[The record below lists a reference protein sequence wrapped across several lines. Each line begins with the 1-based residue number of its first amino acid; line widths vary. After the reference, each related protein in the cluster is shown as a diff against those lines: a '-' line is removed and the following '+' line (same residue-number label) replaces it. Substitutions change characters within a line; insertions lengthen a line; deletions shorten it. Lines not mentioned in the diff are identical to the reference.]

1 MTSRQTERALNVE
14 IILKCR
20 GNIAQILISPLINLI
35 LVAQLHHWSLWQSKK
50 SFTQAVIKISF
61 DTINALDRFEMM
73 CCVVFDISQ
82 LGNSFAIEINDK
94 IKMFLTALGFDNVSA
109 H

>member
-1 MTSRQTERALNVE
+1 MCL
-14 IILKCR
+14 
-20 GNIAQILISPLINLI
+20 
-35 LVAQLHHWSLWQSKK
+35 
-50 SFTQAVIKISF
+50 
-61 DTINALDRFEMM
+61 NALDRFEMM

-94 IKMFLTALGFDNVSA
+94 IKMFQTALGFDNVSA